1 MITMGPTSL
10 KPLDRKH
17 HVLKTIVIIKKLR
30 WNWED
35 NNGEQVPA
43 EKEEVGSSAN
53 HDGDGQAVL
62 RPRDAQQAERN
73 GNLREHF

>member
-1 MITMGPTSL
+1 M
-10 KPLDRKH
+10 KQDDEREK
-17 HVLKTIVIIKKLR
+17 
-30 WNWED
+30 
-35 NNGEQVPA
+35 VPA
-43 EKEEVGSSAN
+43 KEEEVGSGAD